1 MRYRSSERTI
11 INILSAIT
19 ENKELAQYD
28 MKNAIGKDYR
38 TVLRYLPKLESCRLI
53 QLSRTEHS
61 KKKGK
66 DRKIY
71 TVTLIGIIE
80 LLKTKAH
87 DTLGFIGLVDKL
99 AAKYPALLP
108 LVFGKWQFF
117 EQNNQKI
124 LVALKLR
131 DVVRQA
137 SSHLNELTGNSKGLY
152 RKVQAINRTRTQRLD
167 QETLSR
173 EKKENQEFMEKPE
186 NKGYETVA
194 TGQAAIEALIRVTSG
209 SCHDLEKME
218 KEVTESALL
227 GWDICLDCYG
237 NLDVDE
243 LLGAYFQVLR
253 KDNELR
259 SYVDQKLLERE
270 QAKEQQL
277 ELTQKFTQWWKKLN
291 P

>member
-80 LLKTKAH
+80 LLKTQAH
-87 DTLGFIGLVDKL
+87 YTSDFISLVDKL
-99 AAKYPALLP
+99 AVKYPTLLP
-108 LVFGKWQFF
+108 LVFGKWHLF

-152 RKVQAINRTRTQRLD
+152 RKVQAINRARAQRLD
-167 QETLSR
+167 QETFDS
-173 EKKENQEFMEKPE
+173 EEKENHEFMEKLE
-186 NKGYETVA
+186 NKGCETVA

-209 SCHDLEKME
+209 CCNDLERME
-218 KEVTESALL
+218 KEVTESTLL
-227 GWDICLDCYG
+227 GWDIRLDGYG
-237 NLDVDE
+237 NLDFDE
-243 LLGAYFQVLR
+243 LINAYFRVLR

-270 QAKEQQL
+270 HAKEQQL
-277 ELTQKFTQWWKKLN
+277 ELTRKFTQWWKKLN